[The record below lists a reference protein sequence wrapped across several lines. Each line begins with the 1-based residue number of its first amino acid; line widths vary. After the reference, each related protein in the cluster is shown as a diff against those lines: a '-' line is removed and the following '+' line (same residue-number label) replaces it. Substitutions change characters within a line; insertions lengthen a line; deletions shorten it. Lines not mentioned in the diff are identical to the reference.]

1 MTCQHPHCA
10 NTVTGRTGARY
21 CSRRCQIDH
30 YRRTYS
36 RRTYIT
42 LTLDEHQ
49 QLTDLARADGTTVDE
64 VAAELV
70 REGLRR

>member
-1 MTCQHPHCA
+1 MTCAYPPCDRP
-10 NTVTGRTGARY
+10 VTGRAGATH

-30 YRRTYS
+30 YRRNYS
-36 RRTYIT
+36 RRTYVT

-70 REGLRR
+70 REGLGR